1 MSRKERKINFS
12 EFLAAGPEEAG
23 LLIINTPISSKK
35 GEQWAM
41 TKVVFEVDDSIKLN
55 SLCYDSWATLL
66 RPFIRDRMNISK
78 YSMLHILIAA
88 FFLFI
93 GVLDEQISYI
103 YVSVIYGFGV
113 PPALN
118 FYCTQ
123 LAKKTTPFNHDF
135 LMWYARK
142 EQ

>member
-55 SLCYDSWATLL
+55 SLCYDSWFGEIKFSQCAI
-66 RPFIRDRMNISK
+66 PHNAIPCINI
-78 YSMLHILIAA
+78 
-88 FFLFI
+88 
-93 GVLDEQISYI
+93 
-103 YVSVIYGFGV
+103 
-113 PPALN
+113 
-118 FYCTQ
+118 FYNSRQC
-123 LAKKTTPFNHDF
+123 
-135 LMWYARK
+135 YR
-142 EQ
+142 